1 MTFLTPTRAIL
12 GESPEAALRRALG
25 SAGNATPEQVAA
37 IWAKAARDAK
47 PMDSFPSPS
56 QIRRSGGS
64 EIEWTEQ

>member
-1 MTFLTPTRAIL
+1 MSFLKETRAIL
-12 GESPEAALRRALG
+12 GESPQAALSRALG
-25 SAGNATPEQVAA
+25 SKPATPEEVAA

-64 EIEWTEQ
+64 EVEWN